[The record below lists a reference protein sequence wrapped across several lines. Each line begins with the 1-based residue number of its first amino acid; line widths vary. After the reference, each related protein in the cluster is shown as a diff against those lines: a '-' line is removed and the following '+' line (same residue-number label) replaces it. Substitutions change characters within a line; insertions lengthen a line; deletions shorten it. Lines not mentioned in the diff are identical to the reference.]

1 MQPGKRIICSTL
13 SFFPVELHLRNYYLR
28 QPASINS
35 LSNDWTKLVSEVSF
49 EFSVSKAAGKYSMLF
64 RTNNKDARCYI
75 LGKSRI
81 ALVQVNGARLLLLQS
96 FFVVKNLDIA
106 SVGEDVPIL
115 VQQGNIFLDILYG
128 VSRQWTRYF
137 TRSKFLGLIPSII
150 SCYRFWNR
158 TLSFC
163 LHVQG

>member
-1 MQPGKRIICSTL
+1 
-13 SFFPVELHLRNYYLR
+13 
-28 QPASINS
+28 
-35 LSNDWTKLVSEVSF
+35 
-49 EFSVSKAAGKYSMLF
+49 MLF
-64 RTNNKDARCYI
+64 RTNDKDARCYI

-128 VSRQWTRYF
+128 VSRQ
-137 TRSKFLGLIPSII
+137 
-150 SCYRFWNR
+150 
-158 TLSFC
+158 
-163 LHVQG
+163 